1 MLEALARHRLKNHL
15 GLRPRDR
22 VEVAT
27 RALLVAVA
35 LATCLGIAPAHAAKD
50 TLQRGNGA
58 EPETLDVHKSSG
70 VPAAN
75 IQRDLFEG
83 LVAEAA
89 DGSHVPGVAESWTL
103 SDDGKV
109 YTFRL
114 RNNAKWSNGDPVTAH
129 DFAFALRRG
138 VDPAVGSDYAF
149 ILWPIANAEDI
160 TKGKV
165 KELGRL
171 GAEAVDAH
179 TLKVTLKAPTP
190 YFIGLLTHHQAYPV
204 HRKTLERHGDKWTR
218 AGNLVSNGAYR
229 LAEWVPQ
236 SHIRLERNP
245 NYRDAANVRIDAV
258 VFHPTEDKSTELK
271 RFRSGELDVTDD
283 VPIDRIAWVEK
294 NLAGQFR
301 NTAYLGTYYYAL
313 NLTQTPFR
321 DRPGLRNALAMTIDR
336 EILTGKVTKG
346 GEIPAY
352 AWVPPG
358 VNQYAGAKVPWA
370 DLSKAERLAR
380 ARQLYTEAGYSRD
393 NPLKVQILYN
403 TSDNHKRIA
412 IAVAGM
418 WKQALGVKTELF
430 NQEWKVY
437 LTTRRAKQ
445 FEVLRAGWIGDYN
458 DANTFLEL
466 FKGDVGTMN
475 PAGYVNSEYDVLMR
489 KAEREADLKV
499 RAGLMQKAEG
509 ILLKDLPIIPIYHY
523 TTQHL
528 VSPRVKGWKD
538 NVMDVHPTR
547 HLSLA
552 P

>member
-1 MLEALARHRLKNHL
+1 MLETSARHRP
-15 GLRPRDR
+15 GTS
-22 VEVAT
+22 T
-27 RALLVAVA
+27 RTLVMALVALLAA
-35 LATCLGIAPAHAAKD
+35 LLLGASPAYAANN

-70 VPAAN
+70 VPEAN

-83 LVAEAA
+83 LVAEGA
-89 DGSHVPGVAESWTL
+89 DGSIVPGVAESWSL
-103 SDDGKV
+103 SEDGTV

-114 RNNAKWSNGDPVTAH
+114 RRNAKWSNGDPVTAH
-129 DFAFALRRG
+129 DFVFALTRG

-149 ILWPIANAEDI
+149 ILWPIANAEEI

-165 KELGRL
+165 KELEQL
-171 GAEAVDAH
+171 GVEAVDAH

-204 HRKTLERHGDKWTR
+204 HRKTLEQHRDKWTR
-218 AGNLVSNGAYR
+218 AGNMVSNGAYR

-236 SHIRLERNP
+236 SHVRLERNP
-245 NYRDAANVRIDAV
+245 HYWDAANVPIEAV

-271 RFRSGELDVTDD
+271 RFRSGELDIAYD
-283 VPIDRIAWVEK
+283 VPIDQIGWVEK
-294 NLAGQFR
+294 NLADQFR

-313 NLTQTPFR
+313 NLTKAPFR
-321 DRPGLRNALAMTIDR
+321 DKPGLRNALAMTIDR
-336 EILTGKVTKG
+336 EVLTGKVTKG

-358 VNQYAGAKVPWA
+358 VNQYAGARVPWA
-370 DLSKAERLAR
+370 GLSKAERLAR
-380 ARQLYTEAGYSRD
+380 AKKLYAEAGYSRD
-393 NPLKVQILYN
+393 NPLRVQILYN

-412 IAVAGM
+412 IAISGM
-418 WKQALGVKTELF
+418 WKQALGVQTELF

-437 LTTRRAKQ
+437 LTTRRAMQ

-466 FKGDVGTMN
+466 LKGTVGTMN
-475 PAGYVNSEYDVLMR
+475 PAGYANAEYDVLMK
-489 KAEREADLKV
+489 KAETETDLEA
-499 RAGLMQKAEG
+499 RAGLMQKAES
-509 ILLKDLPIIPIYHY
+509 ILLTDLPIIPIYHY

-528 VSPRVKGWKD
+528 VNPRVKGWVD

-547 HLSLA
+547 HLSLM

>member
-1 MLEALARHRLKNHL
+1 MLEISARHRP
-15 GLRPRDR
+15 GTS
-22 VEVAT
+22 T
-27 RALLVAVA
+27 RTLVTVLFAALL
-35 LATCLGIAPAHAAKD
+35 LGISSAQAAKN

-58 EPETLDVHKSSG
+58 EPETLDVHKASG
-70 VPAAN
+70 VPEAN
-75 IQRDLFEG
+75 IMRDLFEG

-89 DGSHVPGVAESWTL
+89 DGSHIPGVAESWSV

-114 RNNAKWSNGDPVTAH
+114 RNNAKWSNGDPVNAH
-129 DFAFALRRG
+129 DFVFALRRG

-160 TKGKV
+160 TKGKI
-165 KELGRL
+165 KELDQL
-171 GAEAVDAH
+171 GAEALDAH

-190 YFIGLLTHHQAYPV
+190 YFLGLLTHFQAYPV
-204 HRKTLERHGDKWTR
+204 HRKALERHGNRWTR

-236 SHIRLERNP
+236 SHVRLERNP
-245 NYRDAANVRIDAV
+245 HYWDAANVRVDAV

-283 VPIDRIAWVEK
+283 VPIDQIGWIEK
-294 NLAGQFR
+294 NLAEQFH

-313 NLTQTPFR
+313 NLTKAPFR

-336 EILTGKVTKG
+336 ETLTGKVTRG
-346 GEIPAY
+346 GEVPAY

-358 VNQYAGAKVPWA
+358 VNQYAGAKVPWRS
-370 DLSKAERLAR
+370 LSKAERLAR
-380 ARQLYTEAGYSRD
+380 ARRLYAEAGYSKD
-393 NPLKVQILYN
+393 KPLKVQLLYN

-412 IAVAGM
+412 IAIAGM
-418 WKQALGVKTELF
+418 WKKALGVRTELF

-437 LTTRRAKQ
+437 LTTRRARQ

-466 FKGDVGTMN
+466 LKGTVGSMN
-475 PAGYVNSEYDVLMR
+475 PAGYGNSEYDALMQ
-489 KAEREADLKV
+489 KAERETDLAA
-499 RAGLMQKAEG
+499 RAKLMQKAEG
-509 ILLKDLPIIPIYHY
+509 ILLQDLPIIPIYHY

-547 HLSLA
+547 FLSLA

>member
-1 MLEALARHRLKNHL
+1 MLETSPRYRLGIL
-15 GLRPRDR
+15 
-22 VEVAT
+22 T
-27 RALLVAVA
+27 RALVITLFAA
-35 LATCLGIAPAHAAKD
+35 LLLGISSAHAAD
-50 TLQRGNGA
+50 NTLQRGNNA

-70 VPAAN
+70 VPEAD

-89 DGSHVPGVAESWTL
+89 DGSLVPGVAESWTL
-103 SDDGKV
+103 SEDGKV

-114 RNNAKWSNGDPVTAH
+114 RKNAKWSNGDPVTAH
-129 DFAFALRRG
+129 DFVFSLRRG
-138 VDPAVGSDYAF
+138 VDPAVGSSYAF
-149 ILWPIANAEDI
+149 ILWPIANAEEI

-165 KELGRL
+165 KEVGRM
-171 GAEAVDAH
+171 GVEAVDAH

-190 YFIGLLTHHQAYPV
+190 YFIGMLTHHQAYPV
-204 HRKTLERHGDKWTR
+204 HRKTLERRGDKWTR
-218 AGNLVSNGAYR
+218 PGNMVSNGAYR
-229 LAEWVPQ
+229 LTEWVPQ
-236 SHIRLERNP
+236 SHVRLERNP
-245 NYRDAANVRIDAV
+245 HYWDAADVSIDAV

-271 RFRSGELDVTDD
+271 RFRSGELDITAD
-283 VPIDRIAWVEK
+283 VPPDQIAWVEK
-294 NLAGQFR
+294 NLAAQFH

-313 NLTQTPFR
+313 NLTKAPFR

-358 VNQYAGAKVPWA
+358 VNRYAGATVPWKG
-370 DLSKAERLAR
+370 LSKAERLAR
-380 ARQLYTEAGYSRD
+380 AKKLYADAGYSKD

-403 TSDNHKRIA
+403 TSDSHKRIA
-412 IAVAGM
+412 IAISGM
-418 WKQALGVKTELF
+418 WKKALGVQTELF

-437 LTTRRAKQ
+437 LTTRKAKQ

-466 FKGDVGTMN
+466 LKGTVGTMN
-475 PAGYVNSEYDVLMR
+475 PAGYANSEYDALMR
-489 KAEREADLKV
+489 KAESETDLEV
-499 RAGLMQKAEG
+499 RAKLMQKAEN
-509 ILLKDLPIIPIYHY
+509 ILLNDLPIIPIYHY
-523 TTQHL
+523 TTQHM
-528 VSPRVKGWKD
+528 VSSRVKGWKD

-547 HLSLA
+547 YLSLA

>member
-1 MLEALARHRLKNHL
+1 MLETPAGNHL
-15 GLRPRDR
+15 ASSARTLFFVLLAAGFLGLSS
-22 VEVAT
+22 AQ
-27 RALLVAVA
+27 
-35 LATCLGIAPAHAAKD
+35 AAD
-50 TLQRGNGA
+50 NTLQSGNSA

-70 VPAAN
+70 VPEAN

-83 LVAEAA
+83 LVAEGA
-89 DGSHVPGVAESWTL
+89 DGSLIPGAAESWTL
-103 SDDGKV
+103 SDDGTV

-114 RNNAKWSNGDPVTAH
+114 RKDARWSNGDPVTAH
-129 DFAFALRRG
+129 DFVFALRRG
-138 VDPAVGSDYAF
+138 VDPAVGSSYAF
-149 ILWPIANAEDI
+149 ILWPIDNAEAI

-165 KELGRL
+165 EELERMGV
-171 GAEAVDAH
+171 EAVDAH

-190 YFIGLLTHHQAYPV
+190 YFIGMLTHHQAYPV

-218 AGNLVSNGAYR
+218 PGNLVSNGAYR

-236 SHIRLERNP
+236 SHVRLERNP
-245 NYRDAANVRIDAV
+245 HYWDAANVRIEAV
-258 VFHPTEDKSTELK
+258 VYHPTEDRSTELK
-271 RFRSGELDVTDD
+271 RYRGGELDVTAD
-283 VPIDRIAWVEK
+283 VPIDQIEWVEK
-294 NLAGQFR
+294 NLGDQFH

-313 NLTQTPFR
+313 NLTKAPFR
-321 DRPGLRNALAMTIDR
+321 DRPGLRNALAMAIDR

-358 VNQYAGAKVPWA
+358 VNQYEGAKVPWA
-370 DLSKAERLAR
+370 GLSKAERLAR
-380 ARQLYTEAGYSRD
+380 AKKLYSEAGYSKE

-403 TSDNHKRIA
+403 TSDSHKRIA
-412 IAVAGM
+412 IAIAGM
-418 WKQALGVKTELF
+418 WKQALGVQTELF

-437 LTTRRAKQ
+437 LTTRKAKQ

-466 FKGDVGTMN
+466 LKGDVGTMN
-475 PAGYVNSEYDVLMR
+475 PAGYANAEYDALMR
-489 KAEREADLKV
+489 KAEKETDLKV
-499 RAGLMQKAEG
+499 RAGLMQKAES

-528 VSPRVKGWKD
+528 VSPRVKGWVD

>member
-1 MLEALARHRLKNHL
+1 MLKAPARHRPGTSTPTLI
-15 GLRPRDR
+15 
-22 VEVAT
+22 VALFA
-27 RALLVAVA
+27 ALL
-35 LATCLGIAPAHAAKD
+35 LTISSGHAAKN

-89 DGSHVPGVAESWTL
+89 DGSHMPGVAESWTL

-114 RNNAKWSNGDPVTAH
+114 RKNAKWSNGDPVTAH
-129 DFAFALRRG
+129 DFVFALRRG
-138 VDPAVGSDYAF
+138 VDPAVGSSYAF
-149 ILWPIANAEDI
+149 ILWPIANGEEI

-165 KELGRL
+165 KELDRL
-171 GAEAVDAH
+171 GVEAVDAH

-190 YFIGLLTHHQAYPV
+190 YFIGLLTHMHAYPV
-204 HRKTLERHGDKWTR
+204 HRKTIERHGDKWTR

-245 NYRDAANVRIDAV
+245 HYWNAAKVRIDAV
-258 VFHPTEDKSTELK
+258 VFHPTEDKSTELR
-271 RFRSGELDVTDD
+271 RFRSGELDATDD
-283 VPIDRIAWVEK
+283 VPSDQIAWVEK
-294 NLAGQFR
+294 NLAAQFH

-313 NLTQTPFR
+313 NLTKAPFR
-321 DRPGLRNALAMTIDR
+321 HRPGLRNALAMTIDR

-370 DLSKAERLAR
+370 GLSKAERLAR
-380 ARQLYTEAGYSRD
+380 ARKLYAEAGYSRD

-489 KAEREADLKV
+489 KAERETDLKV
-499 RAGLMQKAEG
+499 RAGLMQKAES

-528 VSPRVKGWKD
+528 VSPRIKGWTD

>member
-1 MLEALARHRLKNHL
+1 MLKAPARHRPGTSTPTLI
-15 GLRPRDR
+15 
-22 VEVAT
+22 VALFA
-27 RALLVAVA
+27 ALL
-35 LATCLGIAPAHAAKD
+35 LTISSAHAAKN

-114 RNNAKWSNGDPVTAH
+114 RKNAKWSNGDAVTAH
-129 DFAFALRRG
+129 DFVFALRRG
-138 VDPAVGSDYAF
+138 VDPAVGSSYAF
-149 ILWPIANAEDI
+149 ILWPIANGEEI

-165 KELGRL
+165 KELDRL
-171 GAEAVDAH
+171 GVEAVDAH

-190 YFIGLLTHHQAYPV
+190 YFIGLLTHMHAYPV
-204 HRKTLERHGDKWTR
+204 HRKTIERHGDKWTR

-245 NYRDAANVRIDAV
+245 HYWDAANVRIDAV
-258 VFHPTEDKSTELK
+258 VFHPTEDKSTELR
-271 RFRSGELDVTDD
+271 RFRSGELDATDD
-283 VPIDRIAWVEK
+283 VPSDQIAWVEK
-294 NLAGQFR
+294 NLAAQFR

-313 NLTQTPFR
+313 NLTKAPFR

-370 DLSKAERLAR
+370 GLSKAERLAR
-380 ARQLYTEAGYSRD
+380 ARKLYAEAGYSRD

-489 KAEREADLKV
+489 KAERETDLKV

-528 VSPRVKGWKD
+528 VSPRVKGWTD

>member
-1 MLEALARHRLKNHL
+1 MHETPAGNHL
-15 GLRPRDR
+15 ASSARTLFL
-22 VEVAT
+22 V
-27 RALLVAVA
+27 LLAAVF
-35 LATCLGIAPAHAAKD
+35 LGFSSAQAAD
-50 TLQRGNGA
+50 NTLQSGNAA

-70 VPAAN
+70 VPEAN

-83 LVAEAA
+83 LVAEGA
-89 DGSHVPGVAESWTL
+89 DGSLIPGVAESWTL
-103 SDDGKV
+103 SDDGRV

-114 RNNAKWSNGDPVTAH
+114 RKDARWSNGDPVTAH
-129 DFAFALRRG
+129 DFVFALRRG
-138 VDPAVGSDYAF
+138 VDPAVGSSYAF
-149 ILWPIANAEDI
+149 ILWPIDNAEAI

-165 KELGRL
+165 KELERMGV
-171 GAEAVDAH
+171 EAVDAH

-190 YFIGLLTHHQAYPV
+190 YFIGMLTHHQAYPV

-218 AGNLVSNGAYR
+218 PGNLVSNGAYR

-236 SHIRLERNP
+236 SHVRLERNP
-245 NYRDAANVRIDAV
+245 HYWDAANVRIEAV
-258 VFHPTEDKSTELK
+258 VYHPTEDRSTELK
-271 RFRSGELDVTDD
+271 RYRGGELDVTAD
-283 VPIDRIAWVEK
+283 VPIDQIEWVEK
-294 NLAGQFR
+294 NLGDQFH

-313 NLTQTPFR
+313 NLTKAPFR
-321 DRPGLRNALAMTIDR
+321 DRPGLRNALAMAIDR

-358 VNQYAGAKVPWA
+358 VNQYEGAKVPWA
-370 DLSKAERLAR
+370 GLSKAERLAR
-380 ARQLYTEAGYSRD
+380 AKKLYAEAGYSKE

-403 TSDNHKRIA
+403 TSDSHKRIA
-412 IAVAGM
+412 IAIAGM
-418 WKQALGVKTELF
+418 WKQALGVQTELF

-437 LTTRRAKQ
+437 LTTRKAKQ

-466 FKGDVGTMN
+466 LKGDVGTMN
-475 PAGYVNSEYDVLMR
+475 PAGYANAEYDALMR
-489 KAEREADLKV
+489 KAEKETDLKV
-499 RAGLMQKAEG
+499 RAGLMQKAES

-528 VSPRVKGWKD
+528 VSPRVKGWVD

>member
-1 MLEALARHRLKNHL
+1 MLETSARHRP
-15 GLRPRDR
+15 GTS
-22 VEVAT
+22 T
-27 RALLVAVA
+27 RTLFIVLIAALL
-35 LATCLGIAPAHAAKD
+35 LGVSSAHAA
-50 TLQRGNGA
+50 TNILQRGNGA

-70 VPAAN
+70 VPEAN

-83 LVAEAA
+83 LVAEGA
-89 DGSHVPGVAESWTL
+89 DGSIIPGVAESWSL
-103 SDDGKV
+103 SEDGKV

-114 RNNAKWSNGDPVTAH
+114 RRNAKWSNGDPVTAH
-129 DFAFALRRG
+129 DFAFALTRG
-138 VDPAVGSDYAF
+138 VDPSVGSDYAF
-149 ILWPIANAEDI
+149 ILWPIANAEEI

-171 GAEAVDAH
+171 GVKAVDAH
-179 TLKVTLKAPTP
+179 TLKLTLKAPTP

-204 HRKTLERHGDKWTR
+204 HRKTLEQHGDKWTR
-218 AGNLVSNGAYR
+218 AGNMVSNGAYQ

-236 SHIRLERNP
+236 SHVRLERNP
-245 NYRDAANVRIDAV
+245 HYWDAANVRIDAV

-271 RFRSGELDVTDD
+271 RFRSGEMDVTYD
-283 VPIDRIAWVEK
+283 VPIDQIGWVEK
-294 NLAGQFR
+294 NLAQQFR
-301 NTAYLGTYYYAL
+301 NTAYLGTYYYSL
-313 NLTQTPFR
+313 NLTKTPFR

-358 VNQYAGAKVPWA
+358 VNQYAGAKVPWQG
-370 DLSKAERLAR
+370 LSKAERLAR
-380 ARQLYTEAGYSRD
+380 AKKLYAEAGYSKD

-403 TSDNHKRIA
+403 TSESHKRIA
-412 IAVAGM
+412 IAIGGM
-418 WKQALGVKTELF
+418 WKKALGVQTELF

-445 FEVLRAGWIGDYN
+445 FDVLRAGWIGDYN

-466 FKGDVGTMN
+466 LKGTVGTMN
-475 PAGYVNSEYDVLMR
+475 PAGYASSEYD
-489 KAEREADLKV
+489 A
-499 RAGLMQKAEG
+499 LMQKAETETDLQARAKLMQKAES
-509 ILLKDLPIIPIYHY
+509 ILLADMPIIPIYHY

-528 VSPRVKGWKD
+528 VNPRVKGWVD

>member
-1 MLEALARHRLKNHL
+1 MLETAARHRP
-15 GLRPRDR
+15 GTS
-22 VEVAT
+22 T
-27 RALLVAVA
+27 RTLVIVLFAALL
-35 LATCLGIAPAHAAKD
+35 LGVSSAHAAGN
-50 TLQRGNGA
+50 TLQRGNAA

-70 VPAAN
+70 VPEAN

-89 DGSHVPGVAESWTL
+89 DGSVIPGVAESWTL
-103 SDDGKV
+103 SEDGKT

-114 RNNAKWSNGDPVTAH
+114 RKDARWSNGDPVTAH
-129 DFAFALRRG
+129 DFVFALRRG
-138 VDPAVGSDYAF
+138 VDPAVGSSYAF
-149 ILWPIANAEDI
+149 ILWPIANAEAI

-165 KELGRL
+165 KELDRMGV
-171 GAEAVDAH
+171 EAADAH
-179 TLKVTLKAPTP
+179 TLKITLKAPTP
-190 YFIGLLTHHQAYPV
+190 YFIGMLTHHQAYPV
-204 HRKTLERHGDKWTR
+204 HRKTLERHGGKWTR

-236 SHIRLERNP
+236 SHLRLERNP
-245 NYRDAANVRIDAV
+245 HYWDAANVRIDAV

-283 VPIDRIAWVEK
+283 VPGDQIPWVEK

-313 NLTQTPFR
+313 NLTKAPFR
-321 DRPGLRNALAMTIDR
+321 DRPALRNALAMTIDR
-336 EILTGKVTKG
+336 EILTSKVTKG

-358 VNQYAGAKVPWA
+358 VNQYAGAKVPWHG
-370 DLSKAERLAR
+370 LSKAERLAR
-380 ARQLYTEAGYSRD
+380 AKELYAEAGYSRD

-403 TSDNHKRIA
+403 TSDGHKRVAIA
-412 IAVAGM
+412 ISGM
-418 WKQALGVKTELF
+418 WKKALGVETELF

-437 LTTRRAKQ
+437 LTTRKARQ

-466 FKGDVGTMN
+466 LKGDVGTMN
-475 PAGYVNSEYDVLMR
+475 PAGYTNSEYDALMR
-489 KAEREADLKV
+489 KAEKETDLEV
-499 RAGLMQKAEG
+499 RAELMQKAEE

-528 VSPRVKGWKD
+528 VSPRVKGWVD

-547 HLSLA
+547 FLSLA

>member
-1 MLEALARHRLKNHL
+1 MLEKSARHRVGTPARTLTIVL
-15 GLRPRDR
+15 F
-22 VEVAT
+22 
-27 RALLVAVA
+27 ALLI
-35 LATCLGIAPAHAAKD
+35 GISSGHAAKN

-89 DGSHVPGVAESWTL
+89 DGSIVPGVAESWTL
-103 SDDGKV
+103 SKDGKV

-114 RNNAKWSNGDPVTAH
+114 RRNAKWSNGDPVTAR
-129 DFAFALRRG
+129 DFVFALKRG
-138 VDPAVGSDYAF
+138 VDPAVGSSYAF
-149 ILWPIANAEDI
+149 ILWPIANAEAI

-165 KELGRL
+165 KELDSL
-171 GAEAVDAH
+171 GVEAVDAQ
-179 TLKVTLKAPTP
+179 TLKITLKAPTP
-190 YFIGLLTHHQAYPV
+190 YFIGMLTHHQAYPV
-204 HRKTLERHGDKWTR
+204 HRKTLQKHGDKWTR

-236 SHIRLERNP
+236 SHVRLERNP
-245 NYRDAANVRIDAV
+245 HYWDASNVRIEAV
-258 VFHPTEDKSTELK
+258 VYHPTEDRGTELK
-271 RFRSGELDVTDD
+271 RYRGRELDVTAD
-283 VPIDRIAWVEK
+283 VPIDQIEWVEK
-294 NLAGQFR
+294 NLGDQFH

-313 NLTQTPFR
+313 NLTKAPFR
-321 DRPGLRNALAMTIDR
+321 HRPGLRNALALAIDR

-358 VNQYAGAKVPWA
+358 VNQYTGSKVPWA
-370 DLSKAERLAR
+370 GLSKAERLAR
-380 ARQLYTEAGYSRD
+380 AKKLYAEAGYSKD
-393 NPLKVQILYN
+393 KPLKVQILYN

-412 IAVAGM
+412 IAIAGM
-418 WKQALGVKTELF
+418 WKQALGVQTELF

-437 LTTRRAKQ
+437 LTTRKAKQ

-466 FKGDVGTMN
+466 LKGDVGTIN
-475 PAGYVNSEYDVLMR
+475 PAGYANAEYDALMR
-489 KAEREADLKV
+489 KAEKETDLKV
-499 RAGLMQKAEG
+499 RAGLMQKAES

-528 VSPRVKGWKD
+528 VSPRVKGWTD

>member
-1 MLEALARHRLKNHL
+1 MLEESARHRPGISTRTLLILLSVVLLL
-15 GLRPRDR
+15 G
-22 VEVAT
+22 VSS
-27 RALLVAVA
+27 
-35 LATCLGIAPAHAAKD
+35 AHAAKN

-70 VPAAN
+70 VPAAG

-89 DGSHVPGVAESWTL
+89 DGSLIPGVAESWTL

-114 RNNAKWSNGDPVTAH
+114 RKNAKWSNGEPVTAH
-129 DFAFALRRG
+129 DFVFALRRG
-138 VDPAVGSDYAF
+138 VDPAVGSGYAF
-149 ILWPIANAEDI
+149 ILWPIANGEEI

-165 KELGRL
+165 KALDKLGV
-171 GAEAVDAH
+171 EAVDAH

-190 YFIGLLTHHQAYPV
+190 YFIGMLTHPHAYPV
-204 HRKTLERHGDKWTR
+204 HPKTLERHGDKWTR

-229 LAEWVPQ
+229 LTEWVPQ

-245 NYRDAANVRIDAV
+245 HYWAADNVRIDAV
-258 VFHPTEDKSTELK
+258 VFHPTENTSTELK
-271 RFRSGELDVTDD
+271 RFRSNELDITYD
-283 VPIDRIAWVEK
+283 VPPDQIAWVEK
-294 NLAGQFR
+294 NLAAQFH

-313 NLTQTPFR
+313 NLTKAPFR

-346 GEIPAY
+346 GEVPAY

-358 VNQYAGAKVPWA
+358 VNRYAGATVPWKG
-370 DLSKAERLAR
+370 LSKAERLAQ
-380 ARQLYTEAGYSRD
+380 AKKLYAEAGYSRD

-412 IAVAGM
+412 IAISGM
-418 WKQALGVKTELF
+418 WKTALGVQTELF

-437 LTTRRAKQ
+437 LTTRKARQ
-445 FEVLRAGWIGDYN
+445 FDVLRAGWIGDYN

-466 FKGDVGTMN
+466 LKGDVGTMN
-475 PAGYVNSEYDVLMR
+475 PAGYANSEYDALMR
-489 KAEREADLKV
+489 KAEKETDLEV
-499 RAGLMQKAEG
+499 RAGLMQKAEE

-528 VSPRVKGWKD
+528 VSPRVKGWVD

-547 HLSLA
+547 FLSLA

>member
-1 MLEALARHRLKNHL
+1 MLEAPARNRLGSSARTL
-15 GLRPRDR
+15 VIALF
-22 VEVAT
+22 A
-27 RALLVAVA
+27 ALLLDVSS
-35 LATCLGIAPAHAAKD
+35 APAANN
-50 TLQRGNGA
+50 TLQRGNAA

-70 VPAAN
+70 VPEAN

-89 DGSHVPGVAESWTL
+89 DGSPIPGVAESWSL
-103 SDDGKV
+103 SDDGRV

-114 RNNAKWSNGDPVTAH
+114 RKDAKWSNGDPVTAH
-129 DFAFALRRG
+129 DFVFALRRG
-138 VDPAVGSDYAF
+138 VDPAVGSSYAF
-149 ILWPIANAEDI
+149 ILWPIANAEGI

-165 KELGRL
+165 KELDRMGV
-171 GAEAVDAH
+171 EAVDAH

-190 YFIGLLTHHQAYPV
+190 YFIGMLTHHQAYPV
-204 HRKTLERHGDKWTR
+204 HRKSLQKHGDKWTR
-218 AGNLVSNGAYR
+218 PGNLVSNGAYR

-236 SHIRLERNP
+236 SHVRLERNP
-245 NYRDAANVRIDAV
+245 HYWDAANVRINAV

-283 VPIDRIAWVEK
+283 VPIDQIGWVEK
-294 NLAGQFR
+294 NLAEQFH

-313 NLTQTPFR
+313 NLTKAPFR

-358 VNQYAGAKVPWA
+358 VNQYAGAKVPWQG
-370 DLSKAERLAR
+370 LSKAQRLAR
-380 ARQLYTEAGYSRD
+380 ARKLYAEAGYSNER
-393 NPLKVQILYN
+393 PLKVQILYN
-403 TSDNHKRIA
+403 TSDSHKRIA
-412 IAVAGM
+412 IAIAGM
-418 WKQALGVKTELF
+418 WKKALGVRTELF

-437 LTTRRAKQ
+437 LTTRKAKQ

-466 FKGDVGTMN
+466 LKGDVGTMN
-475 PAGYVNSEYDVLMR
+475 PAGYVNSEYDALMR
-489 KAEREADLKV
+489 KAEKETDLAA
-499 RAGLMQKAEG
+499 RAKLMHQAET
-509 ILLKDLPIIPIYHY
+509 ILLKELPIIPIYHY

-528 VSPRVKGWKD
+528 VASRVKGWKD

-547 HLSLA
+547 YLSLA

>member
-1 MLEALARHRLKNHL
+1 MLETSPRYRLGIL
-15 GLRPRDR
+15 
-22 VEVAT
+22 T
-27 RALLVAVA
+27 RALVITLFAA
-35 LATCLGIAPAHAAKD
+35 LLLGISSAHAAD
-50 TLQRGNGA
+50 NTLQRGNNA

-70 VPAAN
+70 VPEAD

-89 DGSHVPGVAESWTL
+89 DGSLVPGVAESWTL
-103 SDDGKV
+103 SEDGKV

-114 RNNAKWSNGDPVTAH
+114 RKNAKWSNGDPVTAH
-129 DFAFALRRG
+129 DFVFSLRRG
-138 VDPAVGSDYAF
+138 VDPAVGSSYAF
-149 ILWPIANAEDI
+149 ILWPIANAEEI

-165 KELGRL
+165 KEVGRM
-171 GAEAVDAH
+171 GVEAVDAH

-190 YFIGLLTHHQAYPV
+190 YFIGMLTHHQAYPV

-218 AGNLVSNGAYR
+218 PGNMVSNGAYR
-229 LAEWVPQ
+229 LTEWVPQ
-236 SHIRLERNP
+236 SHVRLERNP
-245 NYRDAANVRIDAV
+245 HYWDAADVSIDSV

-271 RFRSGELDVTDD
+271 RFRSGELDITAD
-283 VPIDRIAWVEK
+283 VPPDQIAWVEK
-294 NLAGQFR
+294 NLAAQFH

-313 NLTQTPFR
+313 NLTKAPFR

-358 VNQYAGAKVPWA
+358 VNRYAGATVPWKG
-370 DLSKAERLAR
+370 LSKAERLAR
-380 ARQLYTEAGYSRD
+380 AKKLYADAGYSKD

-403 TSDNHKRIA
+403 TSDSHKRIA
-412 IAVAGM
+412 IAISGM
-418 WKQALGVKTELF
+418 WKKALGVQTELF

-437 LTTRRAKQ
+437 LTTRKAKQ

-466 FKGDVGTMN
+466 LKGTVGTMN
-475 PAGYVNSEYDVLMR
+475 PAGYANSEYDALMR
-489 KAEREADLKV
+489 KAESETDLEV
-499 RAGLMQKAEG
+499 RAKLMQKAEN
-509 ILLKDLPIIPIYHY
+509 ILLNDLPIIPIYHY
-523 TTQHL
+523 TTQHM
-528 VSPRVKGWKD
+528 VSSRVKGWKD

-547 HLSLA
+547 YLSLV

>member
-1 MLEALARHRLKNHL
+1 MLEPSARNRLASSARTLLIALFAASLL
-15 GLRPRDR
+15 G
-22 VEVAT
+22 VSS
-27 RALLVAVA
+27 
-35 LATCLGIAPAHAAKD
+35 GHAAKN
-50 TLQRGNGA
+50 TLQRGNAA

-70 VPAAN
+70 VPEAN

-89 DGSHVPGVAESWTL
+89 DGSPIPGVAESWSL
-103 SDDGKV
+103 SDDGTV

-114 RNNAKWSNGDPVTAH
+114 RKNARWSNGDPVTAH
-129 DFAFALRRG
+129 DFVFALRRG
-138 VDPAVGSDYAF
+138 VDPAVGSSYAF
-149 ILWPIANAEDI
+149 ILWPIANAEGI

-165 KELGRL
+165 QELDRMGV
-171 GAEAVDAH
+171 EAMNAH

-190 YFIGLLTHHQAYPV
+190 YFIGMLTHHQAYPV
-204 HRKTLERHGDKWTR
+204 HRKSLEKHGAKWTR

-236 SHIRLERNP
+236 SHVRLERNP
-245 NYRDAANVRIDAV
+245 HYWDAANVRIDAV

-283 VPIDRIAWVEK
+283 VPIDQIGWVEK
-294 NLAGQFR
+294 NLAEQFH

-313 NLTQTPFR
+313 NLTKAPFR
-321 DRPGLRNALAMTIDR
+321 DRPALRNALAMVIDR

-358 VNQYAGAKVPWA
+358 VNQYAGAKVPWQG
-370 DLSKAERLAR
+370 LSKAQRLAR
-380 ARQLYTEAGYSRD
+380 ARKLYAEAGYSKEK
-393 NPLKVQILYN
+393 PLEVQILYN
-403 TSDNHKRIA
+403 TSDSHKRIA
-412 IAVAGM
+412 IAIAGM
-418 WKQALGVKTELF
+418 WKKALGVRTELF

-437 LTTRRAKQ
+437 LTTRKAKQ

-466 FKGDVGTMN
+466 LKGDVGTMN
-475 PAGYVNSEYDVLMR
+475 PAGYVNSEYDALMR
-489 KAEREADLKV
+489 KAEKETDLAA
-499 RAGLMQKAEG
+499 RAKLMQRAET
-509 ILLKDLPIIPIYHY
+509 ILLKELPIIPIYHY

-528 VSPRVKGWKD
+528 VASRVKGWKD

-547 HLSLA
+547 HLWLA

>member
-1 MLEALARHRLKNHL
+1 MLEPSARNRLASSARTLLIALFAASLL
-15 GLRPRDR
+15 G
-22 VEVAT
+22 VSS
-27 RALLVAVA
+27 
-35 LATCLGIAPAHAAKD
+35 GHAAKN
-50 TLQRGNGA
+50 TLQRGNAA

-70 VPAAN
+70 VPEAN

-89 DGSHVPGVAESWTL
+89 DGSPIPGVAESWSL
-103 SDDGKV
+103 SDDGTV

-114 RNNAKWSNGDPVTAH
+114 RKNARWSNGDPVTAH
-129 DFAFALRRG
+129 DFVFALRRG
-138 VDPAVGSDYAF
+138 VDPAVGSSYAF
-149 ILWPIANAEDI
+149 ILWPIANAEGI

-165 KELGRL
+165 QELDRMGV
-171 GAEAVDAH
+171 EAMNAH

-190 YFIGLLTHHQAYPV
+190 YFIGMLTHHQAYPV
-204 HRKTLERHGDKWTR
+204 HRQSLEKHGAKWTR

-236 SHIRLERNP
+236 SHVRLERNP
-245 NYRDAANVRIDAV
+245 HYWDAANVRIDAV

-283 VPIDRIAWVEK
+283 VPIDQIGWVEK
-294 NLAGQFR
+294 NLAEQFH

-313 NLTQTPFR
+313 NLTKAPFR
-321 DRPGLRNALAMTIDR
+321 DRPALRNALAMVIDR

-358 VNQYAGAKVPWA
+358 VNQYAGAKVPWQG
-370 DLSKAERLAR
+370 LSKAQRLAR
-380 ARQLYTEAGYSRD
+380 ARKLYAEAGYSKEK
-393 NPLKVQILYN
+393 PLEVQILYN
-403 TSDNHKRIA
+403 TSDSHKRIA
-412 IAVAGM
+412 IAIAGM
-418 WKQALGVKTELF
+418 WKKALGVRTELF

-437 LTTRRAKQ
+437 LTTRKAKQ

-466 FKGDVGTMN
+466 LKGDVGTMN
-475 PAGYVNSEYDVLMR
+475 PAGYVNSEYDALMR
-489 KAEREADLKV
+489 KAEKETDLAA
-499 RAGLMQKAEG
+499 RAKLMQRAET
-509 ILLKDLPIIPIYHY
+509 ILLKELPIIPIYHY

-528 VSPRVKGWKD
+528 VASRVKGWKD

-547 HLSLA
+547 HLWLA